1 VSYDQ
6 PPAGGN
12 GYPPPSGPP
21 GYPPPPGRQGFPP
34 PDGQGYPQ
42 QSNPGYPQPGNQGYP
57 PPDAQGYPQPGSQGN
72 PPRDGQGYP
81 QPGTQGYPPRDG
93 QGYPQPGNQGYPQPG
108 NQGYPSPGTQGFPPP
123 AGQGYPQ
130 PGTQGYPPPGGGYP
144 PSPGGY
150 PSGDGYPPAEQQQ
163 RFSGLAIAGFILSF
177 FGGVVGFVLSLIAIF
192 KTGKGKKR
200 GRGLAVSGVIIS
212 VVVVAGL
219 GIARVAASSGSTGTD
234 PGCAPGQ
241 AAILKLTANQ
251 TLDSVQSAIGDLN
264 AAAAKAKDDNVRNA
278 LKTLAD
284 DSAQI
289 AADSQKGKAPSPA
302 ALQKVNTDGLAVESL
317 CSLGS

>member
-12 GYPPPSGPP
+12 GYPPPPSGQP
-21 GYPPPPGRQGFPP
+21 GYPPPSGRQGFPP

-42 QSNPGYPQPGNQGYP
+42 QSSQGYPQPGN
-57 PPDAQGYPQPGSQGN
+57 
-72 PPRDGQGYP
+72 
-81 QPGTQGYPPRDG
+81 QGYPPRDG
-93 QGYPQPGNQGYPQPG
+93 QGYPQPGSQGYPQPG
-108 NQGYPSPGTQGFPPP
+108 SQSYPPSGNQGFPPP
-123 AGQGYPQ
+123 AGQGYP
-130 PGTQGYPPPGGGYP
+130 PSGNQGYPPPGGGYP

-150 PSGDGYPPAEQQQ
+150 PSGDGYPPAAPQQQ

-212 VVVVAGL
+212 VVVAGL
-219 GIARVAASSGSTGTD
+219 GIALVVASSNSTATD

-264 AAAAKAKDDNVRNA
+264 AAAAKAKDDNVRDA

-317 CSLGS
+317 CTLGS